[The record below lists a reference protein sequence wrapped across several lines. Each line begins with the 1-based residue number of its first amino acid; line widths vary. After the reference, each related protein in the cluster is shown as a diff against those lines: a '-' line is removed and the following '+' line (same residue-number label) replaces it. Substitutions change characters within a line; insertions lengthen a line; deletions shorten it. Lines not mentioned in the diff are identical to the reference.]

1 VKCVKSLSRFLR
13 NFMSKA
19 LDLVKN
25 IATVD
30 QMRQAVAAG
39 LKPERRLKTN
49 SHIHLPPNFSAF
61 ETVEQAVTLADE
73 QDVRVL
79 GVSNYYDYRV
89 YDTFAE
95 LAGRKNIF
103 PVFGLEIISLVDKYV
118 KDGLR
123 INDPGNPGRMYI
135 CGKGITGFA
144 SPSLRAAE
152 LLGTIRS
159 RDEKRMA
166 EMTAKVNAIFTAA
179 GVAVNISDAD
189 VIDMVVKRHKCPKE
203 SVTLQER
210 HVAMAF
216 QQKFF
221 DVVKPAGR
229 AAALS
234 KIFNCQY
241 AGKTDNDVA
250 VQGDIRSYLMKAGK
264 PAFVTETFLK
274 FEEAY
279 ELILEL
285 GGIPCYPTLIDGA
298 KTLCDYERT
307 PEELVAHLKE
317 NNIHM
322 AELIPI
328 RNKTDMLGRYVRA
341 MRKADIAVVGGTEHN
356 TLDLL
361 PLEPQCVGGV
371 EVEDDVREIFFEG
384 MCVAAAH
391 QYQRLNGLAGFV
403 NSQGNRNADIK
414 VFADAGAALIAKYFK
429 KYC

>member
-1 VKCVKSLSRFLR
+1 
-13 NFMSKA
+13 MSKA
-19 LDLVKN
+19 LDLVRN
-25 IATVD
+25 VATIDEV
-30 QMRQAVAAG
+30 RQAVVAG
-39 LKPERRLKTN
+39 FKPCCRPKTN

-61 ETVEQAVTLADE
+61 ETVEQAVALAE
-73 QDVRVL
+73 AQNVRVL

-89 YDTFAE
+89 YDTFAGLVE
-95 LAGRKNIF
+95 RANIF

-118 KDGLR
+118 NEGLR

-144 SPSLRAAE
+144 SPSQRAAE

-166 EMTAKVNAIFTAA
+166 EMTAKINAIFTAA
-179 GVAVNISDAD
+179 GVSVNLDDAK
-189 VIDMVVKRHKCPKE
+189 VIDMVVKRHNCPRE

-221 DVVKPAGR
+221 DMVKPANR

-234 KIFNCQY
+234 KIFGCEY
-241 AGKTDNDVA
+241 AGKTEDEVA
-250 VQGDIRSYLMKAGK
+250 LQGDIRSYLMKAGK
-264 PAFVTETFLK
+264 AAFVTETFLS

-279 ELILEL
+279 ELILQL
-285 GGIPCYPTLIDGA
+285 GGVPCYPTLIDGA

-307 PEELVAHLKE
+307 PKELVAHLKE
-317 NNIHM
+317 SNIHM

-328 RNKTDMLGRYVRA
+328 RNKPDMLGKYVRA
-341 MRKADIAVVGGTEHN
+341 MRAAGIAVVGGTEHN

-361 PLEPQCVGGV
+361 PIEPQCVGGV
-371 EVEDDVREIFFEG
+371 EVDDDIKEIFFEG

-403 NSQGNRNADIK
+403 DPRGNRNGDIEI
-414 VFADAGAALIAKYFK
+414 FAKAGAALIGKYLNCEGK
-429 KYC
+429 CN